1 MERKKSDNL
10 QQEQNNVE
18 NIQELDEQV
27 LEDVTGGQLSKN
39 EKAGA
44 YGLGGGALLGGA
56 GYGAAHSDKAM
67 RGLMGASAVA
77 DIGAD
82 GAIIAHLL

>member
-1 MERKKSDNL
+1 MESKRSDNL

-27 LEDVTGGQLSKN
+27 LEDVTGGQLSKD

-44 YGLGGGALLGGA
+44 YGLGGGALVGGA
-56 GYGAAHSDKAM
+56 GYAAAHSDKAM
-67 RGLMGASAVA
+67 RGLMGASALA
-77 DIGAD
+77 DIGSSA
-82 GAIIAHLL
+82 AIIARLV